1 MNNYDTNNNEYEEED
16 LFPDIS
22 RQVFIDIGDYLMEL
36 WNKPSADMRLV
47 FAELVALHGCRVEKY
62 DKLMEEELCRDAE
75 RISFSSCRDSCKEA
89 ISSDSE
95 EYELCR
101 DYVGVVQDVKCKEV
115 TSIGSDMYSLSS
127 DITSEVVSDDTDGQV
142 FKYYLS
148 DEDELSN

>member
-1 MNNYDTNNNEYEEED
+1 MNNYDTNNNEEEED

-22 RQVFIDIGDYLMEL
+22 RQAFIDIGDYLMEL

-47 FAELVALHGCRVEKY
+47 FAELIALHGCRVENC
-62 DKLMEEELCRDAE
+62 DNLQPDEICRSSE
-75 RISFSSCRDSCKEA
+75 RTSMHSCRDSCKEA

-101 DYVGVVQDVKCKEV
+101 DYVGTAQDLKCKEV
-115 TSIGSDMYSLSS
+115 KSIGSDMYSLSS
-127 DITSEVVSDDTDGQV
+127 DITSDDTDGQV

>member
-1 MNNYDTNNNEYEEED
+1 MNNYDTNNNEEDED

-62 DKLMEEELCRDAE
+62 DNLQTEEVCRVDE
-75 RISFSSCRDSCKEA
+75 RTSLESCRGSCREA

-127 DITSEVVSDDTDGQV
+127 DITSDVVSDDTDGQV

>member
-1 MNNYDTNNNEYEEED
+1 MNYDTNNNEEEED

-22 RQVFIDIGDYLMEL
+22 RQAFIDIGDYLMEL
-36 WNKPSADMRLV
+36 WNKPSADMGLV

-62 DKLMEEELCRDAE
+62 DKMMEEELCRDTE
-75 RISFSSCRDSCKEA
+75 RASLHSCRDSCKEA

-101 DYVGVVQDVKCKEV
+101 DYVGELKDVKCKEV